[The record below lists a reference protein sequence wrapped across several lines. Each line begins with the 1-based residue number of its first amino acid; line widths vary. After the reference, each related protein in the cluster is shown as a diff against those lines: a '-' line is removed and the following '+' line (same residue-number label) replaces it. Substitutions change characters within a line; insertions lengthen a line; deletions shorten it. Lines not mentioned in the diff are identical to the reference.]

1 MSRDAR
7 HNDGMHPTP
16 YHALSHAGCI
26 GARVMPGVRRWRRG
40 DLMTLGRLAWLVG
53 VALLVLVLNVAV
65 SILYMVV
72 YGHLI
77 DPGHE
82 EQYYHDHI
90 KVAAPYCSIVAG
102 IPLMFLAGWWVG
114 GWWEGAFAVK
124 AALTVWLAYALID
137 IVVLL
142 AAGVNARIAVLSAVS
157 LLTKLAAV
165 YVGALV
171 AGRRA

>member
-1 MSRDAR
+1 MTLFRVAVLV
-7 HNDGMHPTP
+7 GI
-16 YHALSHAGCI
+16 ALS
-26 GARVMPGVRRWRRG
+26 VMV
-40 DLMTLGRLAWLVG
+40 V
-53 VALLVLVLNVAV
+53 NVAI

-114 GWWEGAFAVK
+114 GWWEGEFAVK
-124 AALTVWLAYALID
+124 AALVVWLTYALID
-137 IVVLL
+137 IGVLL
-142 AAGVNARIAVLSAVS
+142 AAGLTPRIAVLSAVS

-165 YVGALV
+165 YLGALV

>member
-1 MSRDAR
+1 MERLDDTRSL
-7 HNDGMHPTP
+7 G
-16 YHALSHAGCI
+16 LAG
-26 GARVMPGVRRWRRG
+26 GVRF
-40 DLMTLGRLAWLVG
+40 LVM
-53 VALLVLVLNVAV
+53 VVNVAV

-114 GWWEGAFAVK
+114 GWWESEFAVK
-124 AALTVWLAYALID
+124 AALVVWLAYALID
-137 IVVLL
+137 IGVLV
-142 AAGVNARIAVLSAVS
+142 AAGLTARIAVLVAVS
-157 LLTKLAAV
+157 LLTKLGAV
-165 YVGALV
+165 YMGAVV
-171 AGRRA
+171 AGRRP

>member
-1 MSRDAR
+1 
-7 HNDGMHPTP
+7 
-16 YHALSHAGCI
+16 
-26 GARVMPGVRRWRRG
+26 
-40 DLMTLGRLAWLVG
+40 MTLGRLALLVG
-53 VALLVLVLNVAV
+53 VALLVMVVNVAA

-82 EQYYHDHI
+82 EQYYRDHI

-114 GWWEGAFAVK
+114 SWWEGELGAK
-124 AALTVWLAYALID
+124 AALVVALTYALID
-137 IVVLL
+137 FGVLL
-142 AAGVNARIAVLSAVS
+142 AAGLTARIAVLFAVS
-157 LLTKLAAV
+157 FLTKLAAV
-165 YVGALV
+165 YSGALV

>member
-1 MSRDAR
+1 
-7 HNDGMHPTP
+7 
-16 YHALSHAGCI
+16 
-26 GARVMPGVRRWRRG
+26 
-40 DLMTLGRLAWLVG
+40 MTLDRLAWLVG
-53 VALLVLVLNVAV
+53 VALLVMVVNVAV

-114 GWWEGAFAVK
+114 GWWESEFAVK
-124 AALTVWLAYALID
+124 AALVVWLAYALID
-137 IVVLL
+137 IGVLV
-142 AAGVNARIAVLSAVS
+142 AAGLTARIAVLVAVS
-157 LLTKLAAV
+157 LLTKLGAV
-165 YVGALV
+165 YMGAVV
-171 AGRRA
+171 AGRRP

>member
-1 MSRDAR
+1 
-7 HNDGMHPTP
+7 
-16 YHALSHAGCI
+16 
-26 GARVMPGVRRWRRG
+26 
-40 DLMTLGRLAWLVG
+40 MTLNRLAWLVG
-53 VALLVLVLNVAV
+53 VALLVLVVNVAV

-114 GWWEGAFAVK
+114 GWWESEFAVK
-124 AALTVWLAYALID
+124 AALVVWLAYALID
-137 IVVLL
+137 IGVLL
-142 AAGVNARIAVLSAVS
+142 AAGLTARIAVLVTVS

-165 YVGALV
+165 YMGAV
-171 AGRRA
+171 IAGRRP

>member
-1 MSRDAR
+1 M
-7 HNDGMHPTP
+7 M
-16 YHALSHAGCI
+16 
-26 GARVMPGVRRWRRG
+26 
-40 DLMTLGRLAWLVG
+40 LGRLAWLVG
-53 VALLVLVLNVAV
+53 VALLVLVVNVAL

-72 YGHLI
+72 YGHVI

-114 GWWEGAFAVK
+114 GWWEGEFAVK
-124 AALTVWLAYALID
+124 AALVVWLTYALID
-137 IVVLL
+137 FGVLL
-142 AAGVNARIAVLSAVS
+142 AAGLTPRIAVLSAVS
-157 LLTKLAAV
+157 VLTKLAAV
-165 YVGALV
+165 YLGGLV